1 MKTQKNLTDRY
12 IQLVETFITALES
25 GKSGSQLED
34 IRTEIRN
41 ISLQLGVS
49 FSVENATQEQIPRTG
64 ELKTKLSNEKDT
76 TV

>member
-49 FSVENATQEQIPRTG
+49 FSVENATQEQILRTG

>member
-34 IRTEIRN
+34 IRSEIRN

-49 FSVENATQEQIPRTG
+49 FSVENATQEQILRTG